1 MRADVPQTQIST
13 ASVRAAS
20 DRRFYLFNALLSV
33 TALLFLSYILVIR
46 RRSGDSATELQFLP
60 AVNASLN
67 ATAAVLLCAG
77 YVAIRKRAR
86 RLHKYLMVSA
96 FGASSLFLI
105 CYVTYHFVHG
115 DTKYPGTGSMRAV
128 YLIIL
133 ASHVLLSILIVPLS
147 LTTLYFASQNT
158 FARHR
163 KIARVTLPLWLYV
176 SVTGVVIFFMLRAA
190 TGGPH

>member
-1 MRADVPQTQIST
+1 MSGNVPEIST
-13 ASVRAAS
+13 GSVRAAS

-33 TALLFLSYILVIR
+33 SALSFLTYILVIR
-46 RRSGDSATELQFLP
+46 RGSGGSASQLQFLP

-77 YVAIRKRAR
+77 YVAIRNGAR

-96 FGASSLFLI
+96 FGASSLFLV
-105 CYVTYHFVHG
+105 CYLTYHFAHG
-115 DTKYPGTGSMRAV
+115 DTKYPPTAPFRTV
-128 YLIIL
+128 YLLIL
-133 ASHVLLSILIVPLS
+133 GSHVLLSILIVPLS
-147 LTTLYFASQNT
+147 LTTLYFAWQGT

-190 TGGPH
+190 IGAPH